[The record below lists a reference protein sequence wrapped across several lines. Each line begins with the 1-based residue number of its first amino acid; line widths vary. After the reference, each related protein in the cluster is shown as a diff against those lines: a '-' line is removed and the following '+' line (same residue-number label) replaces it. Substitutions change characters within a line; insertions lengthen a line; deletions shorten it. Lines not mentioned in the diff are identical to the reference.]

1 MVLFPITENDKT
13 VSAPVSAWTAVQ
25 EQQTRDSSS
34 YWIITQPAH
43 AALAGDLAGAL
54 REDLF
59 GKIDATV
66 ARAIALH
73 DAGWSLDDAE
83 QIQNLR
89 AGKQKK
95 PASFL
100 EAGVDRFLAA
110 WTESIDTAEKFAPIG
125 GYLVSR
131 HFERLSQRDD
141 ARDQAKLETFRKR
154 ERQRQQRLKAK
165 LDRYEEA
172 LEKLVDALQF
182 CDLLSLYLCCGS
194 KTNVVF
200 SNPKVRL
207 ERDGEAYRISPS
219 PFHGAQQF
227 TFSAL
232 KHPASGAK
240 KRESGANFYI
250 NLG

>member
-1 MVLFPITENDKT
+1 M
-13 VSAPVSAWTAVQ
+13 
-25 EQQTRDSSS
+25 DSSS
-34 YWIITQPAH
+34 YWLITQPAH
-43 AALAGDLAGAL
+43 AALAGDLAAAL
-54 REDLF
+54 REELF
-59 GKIDATV
+59 GPIDPTV

-89 AGKQKK
+89 AGTQRK

-100 EAGVDRFLAA
+100 EAGADRFLTA
-110 WTESIDTAEKFAPIG
+110 WTASIDTTEKFAPIG

-141 ARDQAKLETFRKR
+141 APNQGKLEAFRTREKR
-154 ERQRQQRLKAK
+154 RQQRLAAK
-165 LDRYEEA
+165 LDDDASA

-182 CDLLSLYLCCGS
+182 CDLLSLYLCSGS
-194 KTNVVF
+194 SKNVLF
-200 SNPKVRL
+200 GTPKVRL
-207 ERDGEAYRISPS
+207 ERDGEAFRMSPS
-219 PFHGAQQF
+219 PFKRAQQF

-232 KHPASGAK
+232 KHPLSGAK

-250 NLG
+250 NVA